1 MPTLEMKP
9 QKVQLSPVQV
19 VGQINGNE
27 HPSGRGVDAH
37 VVCGVVQ
44 ELGPGVALDVVG
56 VVVAPAQLDVNPVLL
71 GGGAVHH
78 IPEEKASHSEFIL
91 HKTPLQ

>member
-9 QKVQLSPVQV
+9 QEVQLSPVQV

-37 VVCGVVQ
+37 VVRGVVQ

-56 VVVAPAQLDVNPVLL
+56 VVVAPAQLNVNPVLL

-78 IPEEKASHSEFIL
+78 IPEEKASQQEFIL
-91 HKTPLQ
+91 HKTPL